1 MLKFFIKAITRILS
15 TNLFSKL
22 LFGVDC
28 SKGDVKC
35 QIGFSTILMKK
46 ALKKHVKSR
55 DKVLDIGTGAFAIHG
70 IWLKKNI
77 GAGVV
82 ATEID
87 RRYIESARKVMKDN
101 KVNFRVIKSD
111 LFRSVRGK
119 FNWAI
124 FNPPLRSFSFLNGGL
139 KIAQLNFPLTLLN
152 KSLFITLKLTLLSF
166 MTFLALS
173 IYLLSISVATTPAPI
188 FFLSQMPCMANAP
201 VPMSSTLSLLLTCFF
216 RAFFI
221 KIVEKPIWHFTS
233 PLLQSTPKRSFEKRF
248 VDKILVMAFIK
259 NFSIFTYFLKFF
271 YAVRDIFHLLFCKLR
286 KHRQ

>member
-124 FNPPLRSFSFLNGGL
+124 FNPPFRNEKDLNGYRIVERLLKEAPRGLRLMIVVNAFYVNHKKIRGIIKDNSYRIIDAVTGFLNPS
-139 KIAQLNFPLTLLN
+139 KV
-152 KSLFITLKLTLLSF
+152 
-166 MTFLALS
+166 
-173 IYLLSISVATTPAPI
+173 YV
-188 FFLSQMPCMANAP
+188 
-201 VPMSSTLSLLLTCFF
+201 
-216 RAFFI
+216 
-221 KIVEKPIWHFTS
+221 VEKT
-233 PLLQSTPKRSFEKRF
+233 L
-248 VDKILVMAFIK
+248 
-259 NFSIFTYFLKFF
+259 
-271 YAVRDIFHLLFCKLR
+271 
-286 KHRQ
+286 